1 MNDEIYDSLN
11 GFWQKVIDDLVQSL
25 KDVNRFASGVTAQS
39 IGAFNVQPVTV
50 ISEGF
55 EITIAMPSYWQFM
68 DLGVSGAKNNK
79 DISPFS
85 YKDKGKGKGG
95 RGQKGLPPVSAIR
108 KFMLNR
114 SIVGKD
120 FRAARA
126 SKGKGRQQS
135 IDKALNN
142 VAYAIAYKIWRDGLK
157 PTHFFSD
164 VVNEKLLTKF
174 ENEIANDYSQLIID
188 SIKLK

>member
-55 EITIAMPSYWQFM
+55 EITIAMPNYYIFL
-68 DLGVSGAKNNK
+68 DEGVSGAVNNK
-79 DISPFS
+79 GISRFK
-85 YKDKGKGKGG
+85 YTNK
-95 RGQKGLPPVSAIR
+95 RPPISAIR
-108 KFMLNR
+108 KFMMNR

-120 FRAARA
+120 FRAARE

-164 VVNEKLLTKF
+164 VVNDKLLTKF

>member
-39 IGAFNVQPVTV
+39 IGAFNVKPVTI

-55 EITIAMPSYWQFM
+55 EITIAMPYYWQFM
-68 DLGVSGAKNNK
+68 DEGVSGAKNNK
-79 DISPFS
+79 KISQFS
-85 YKDKGKGKGG
+85 FKDKGKGKGG
-95 RGQKGLPPVSAIR
+95 KGQKGLPPVSAIR
-108 KFMLNR
+108 KFMMNR

-120 FRAARA
+120 FRAARE
-126 SKGKGRQQS
+126 SKGKGRQQA
-135 IDKALNN
+135 IDKALNSL
-142 VAYAIAYKIWRDGLK
+142 AYAIAYKIWRDGLK

-174 ENEIANDYSQLIID
+174 ENEIVNDYSQLIID

>member
-11 GFWQKVIDDLVQSL
+11 GFWQKVIDDLVQSF
-25 KDVNRFASGVTAQS
+25 KDNYGNFPRSVTRQE
-39 IGAFNVQPVTV
+39 IGGMNVTPVKV
-50 ISEGF
+50 QAEGF
-55 EITIAMPSYWQFM
+55 EITIAMPYYWQFM
-68 DLGVSGAKNNK
+68 DLGVSGAVNNK
-79 DISPFS
+79 GISKFK
-85 YKDKGKGKGG
+85 YTNK
-95 RGQKGLPPVSAIR
+95 RPPIKAIR
-108 KFMLNR
+108 QFMLNR

-164 VVNEKLLTKF
+164 VVNDKLLTKF